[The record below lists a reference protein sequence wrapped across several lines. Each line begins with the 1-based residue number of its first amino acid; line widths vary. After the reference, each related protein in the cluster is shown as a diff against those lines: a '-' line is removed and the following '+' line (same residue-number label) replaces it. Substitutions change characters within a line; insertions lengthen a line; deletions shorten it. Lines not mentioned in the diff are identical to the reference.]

1 MGGGCLTRVAGVS
14 LCDQGQMG
22 PLSTPKVLEPERAPP
37 QALGSQSEEGE
48 LWKALKEKL
57 GFTGGRRAACAK
69 AQRCGKAEFG
79 VWGSRVMGAL
89 KAGVGRGQLR
99 ACTQETTEMSGWG
112 MAMGPPPQMALA

>member
-1 MGGGCLTRVAGVS
+1 MLVKFLGGDFIGREFQ
-14 LCDQGQMG
+14 D
-22 PLSTPKVLEPERAPP
+22 
-37 QALGSQSEEGE
+37 
-48 LWKALKEKL
+48 
-57 GFTGGRRAACAK
+57 RRAACAK